1 MMISSSLRAS
11 LSLAPPSLVT
21 VETEVWAG
29 VGVYT
34 GVSLVLASPPPG
46 APATLTLLATLITTL
61 VARTG
66 PGMGLVARCAGD
78 TELTAGKLDSSA
90 TEEEL
95 AAVEDTTDTL
105 YRLLEIASLIKFV
118 FGLKNLAL

>member
-1 MMISSSLRAS
+1 MVISSSLRAS

-29 VGVYT
+29 AGEKT
-34 GVSLVLASPPPG
+34 GVSLVSASPPPG

-61 VARTG
+61 VART
-66 PGMGLVARCAGD
+66 GMGLVARCAGD

-105 YRLLEIASLIKFV
+105 YRLLEMASLIKFV